1 MCLFGSKAPKAPD
14 PPPLQPAPKAPPP
27 PPAPAPAPEPL
38 TSGQEEVAIKT
49 KKSKRDSAGV
59 TNQGTSSLRIPLNTG
74 SGSSGG
80 GYNL

>member
-1 MCLFGSKAPKAPD
+1 MCLMGSAPKAPD
-14 PPPLQPAPKAPPP
+14 PPPLQPAPPAPKP

-38 TSGQEEVAIKT
+38 TDGTEQVGIKT
-49 KKSKRDSAGV
+49 KKSKRDSAGL

-74 SGSSGG
+74 SSGSG